1 MLCCPSSTRLIY
13 NKRPVLHTWFTN
25 SSKVDYQYLKKV
37 FPDHNEIIIFV
48 ENPITDDGHFLFLEF
63 LAIHVVFKINTFSQ
77 AFKTLRIY

>member
-25 SSKVDYQYLKKV
+25 SSKDDYRYQYLKKV
-37 FPDHNEIIIFV
+37 LPDHIHNEIIIFV

-63 LAIHVVFKINTFSQ
+63 LAIHVVFKIKTFSQ
-77 AFKTLRIY
+77 AF